1 MFTCDKGLQAMTV
14 LVWSTRA
21 KSQALRRLLINYYIE
36 NVSAETLGPH
46 LNERR
51 PSFIKS
57 LAMKSLDGGALR
69 RRSGQRSGG
78 VTHPR
83 MAGGT

>member
-57 LAMKSLDGGALR
+57 LAMKSLDGGPFEGEAGNAL
-69 RRSGQRSGG
+69 
-78 VTHPR
+78 
-83 MAGGT
+83 AA